1 MDQLLYA
8 SKRYYQPQKVK
19 HKADADIRYH
29 IYVFTFQI
37 IKINRG
43 LTVL

>member
-1 MDQLLYA
+1 MLQNVTINH
-8 SKRYYQPQKVK
+8 KKVK